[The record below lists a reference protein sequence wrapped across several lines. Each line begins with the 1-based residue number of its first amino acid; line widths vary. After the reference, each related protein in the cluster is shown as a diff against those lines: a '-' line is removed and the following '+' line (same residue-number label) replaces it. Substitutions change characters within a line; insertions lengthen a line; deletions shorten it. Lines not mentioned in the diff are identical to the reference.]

1 MKEGKQK
8 RLSGKWTYFGFTVI
22 PVILY
27 TFFYVVSVINGVR
40 YSFTNWDGMSKTFDF
55 VGWKNYILLFK
66 NPFFWNSLKTT
77 LYYSVLLV
85 AGTIIT
91 SLILAIS
98 LNSLHWLKTL
108 TKSIYFVPA
117 MIGGVTISLI
127 WDQIYYRVL
136 PVIGQK
142 IGFDLFSQSLLMTGK
157 TALPAVVFVQIWQ
170 AVAMP
175 TVIFIAGLQQ
185 IPDEQFESARMDGA
199 TAFQRFRYITMPYLL
214 PTVTVNLV
222 LTIKQGFT
230 SFDFPYALTGGGPA
244 RATEVIGITIY
255 NDAFKNM
262 RFSVAN
268 AEACILFVIV
278 AIFSLMQLK
287 LTSKGG
293 VNE

>member
-1 MKEGKQK
+1 MKGSKQK
-8 RLSGKWTYFGFTVI
+8 KLSGRWTYFAFTII
-22 PVILY
+22 PVVLY

-40 YSFTNWDGMSKTFDF
+40 YSFTNWDGMSKDYDF
-55 VGWKNYILLFK
+55 VGFKNYLLLFK
-66 NPFFWNSLKTT
+66 NPYFWNSLKTT
-77 LYYSVLLV
+77 LLYSIMLV
-85 AGTIIT
+85 VGVIIT
-91 SLILAIS
+91 SLILAVS
-98 LNSLHWLKTL
+98 LNSLKWFKTFI
-108 TKSIYFVPA
+108 KSIYFVPA
-117 MIGGVTISLI
+117 MIGGITISLI

-142 IGFDLFSQSLLMTGK
+142 LGIELFSQSLLMTGK
-157 TALPAVVFVQIWQ
+157 TALSAVVFVQIWQ

-185 IPDEQFESARMDGA
+185 IPDEQYESARMDGA

-278 AIFSLMQLK
+278 ALFSLTQLK